1 VIGCAQV
8 EQRKPR
14 FTRHVTERVACV
26 AGFWLSVNLTV

>member
-1 VIGCAQV
+1 MGCAQV

-14 FTRHVTERVACV
+14 LSLHVTERVACV